1 MSEKSNFEQFCDERG
16 VNPKVVIA
24 LICSI
29 VSFMLSLITL
39 VIILA
44 VKKSKQN
51 SKQVNNEED
60 SEETRDTTEIEEN
73 AENLLNDRYFFDK
86 TSFIPIIPKSKEQ
99 ESNQSQ
105 SQQIT
110 DKTMEINKINE
121 SFEKLIKDSTQ
132 QQQEN
137 FDEKT
142 KGLLDEINNLKS
154 TITNLQNSNK
164 PDDEKFE
171 ELSNSIM
178 SNTKKI
184 VEDAMQQVPKD
195 ESQSKNNEL
204 FETINNRL
212 SGLEQSMND
221 IKNKKEETQIKE
233 DKPVAP
239 NYMSRENEISI
250 EGKPQNI
257 KTSENQIQINSQ
269 EPKPKYSN
277 ISNNSTYYSNGKS
290 SNNILSQSASQ
301 FEIIDKPKPKY
312 SNLPN
317 NSTHY
322 SNGKS
327 SNNILSQSASQFEII
342 DKPKPKYSNISNNS
356 THYSN
361 GKSSKQRASQFE
373 IIGNNNKSSA
383 DNKST
388 NGNINVTTNV
398 GGQEQQQQNK
408 NAGGTNGQ
416 TGTDGKGGNISNT
429 VYVGG
434 QPFYGT
440 PGFMNC
446 YQPAI
451 QPYYCGCN
459 YFPGYGYYVSGQ
471 GCYKPHDDTFKY
483 QNLSDNK
490 EPSLY
495 KTLSKTKEISGLV
508 FKGKP
513 KKTDFIVNRPIV
525 ETITSSKEDNK
536 DNRIDVNVVTKTRE
550 DTSQYDGK
558 NKYPYSINSNENI
571 FFLRNSPSKQVSYS
585 LDTDNRRI
593 IDQ

>member
-1 MSEKSNFEQFCDERG
+1 MSEKSNFEQFCDEHG

-121 SFEKLIKDSTQ
+121 SFEKLIKDSMQ

-184 VEDAMQQVPKD
+184 VEDAMQQAPKD

-277 ISNNSTYYSNGKS
+277 ISNNSTY
-290 SNNILSQSASQ
+290 
-301 FEIIDKPKPKY
+301 
-312 SNLPN
+312 
-317 NSTHY
+317 Y

-495 KTLSKTKEISGLV
+495 KTLSQIKEISGLV

-513 KKTDFIVNRPIV
+513 KKADFIVNHPID
-525 ETITSSKEDNK
+525 ETIISSKEDNK

-558 NKYPYSINSNENI
+558 NKYPYSMNSNESI
-571 FFLRNSPSKQVSYS
+571 FFLQNRPSKQVSYS